1 MDKSNKSAHES
12 PAFPNMPPVGKVYL
26 VGAGPGDPGLFTL
39 RGRSLLEAAD
49 VIIYDYLANPEL
61 LAWGKEGAEKIY
73 VGKKGGSGDATHQG
87 QIHRLMIEAAQAGRA
102 TVRLKGGDPFI
113 FGRGGEEAEA
123 LVAAGIPFEVVP
135 GVTSAIA
142 APAYAGIPLTH
153 RGCSSTVTF
162 VTGHEDPDK
171 TIDPVSWGR
180 LIANSDTLVVLMGMG
195 NLAGIVAKML
205 AHGKS
210 PATPIAL
217 IRWATHPHQ
226 KTLTGVLGDIVIR
239 VEEAQ
244 FRPPVVMVIGEVVKL
259 APSLDWFSRRPLFGR
274 RIAVTRARQQAGELG
289 DRLSAQG
296 AQVVS
301 LPMIEIVP
309 VSDYSRLDAALDRIE
324 RYDTLIFT
332 SVNGVRFF
340 RQRLAERRI
349 DVRRLHRLSLC
360 AIGPKTASKVE
371 EWGMHVDLIPERFQA
386 EGVIDALEQR
396 GIAGK
401 RFLIP
406 RARVA
411 REILPDTLR
420 QRGGEVDVV
429 PVYETRQPDLDATAT
444 PIGPE
449 PIDMLTFASP
459 SSVQNF
465 MRATHDKRL
474 VANAHSNAKVACIG
488 PITADCARAHGLTV
502 DLIPSTYT
510 IPALAQAIV
519 EYYGSPTPA
528 TPA

>member
-1 MDKSNKSAHES
+1 MTSQT
-12 PAFPNMPPVGKVYL
+12 GTVYL
-26 VGAGPGDPGLFTL
+26 VGAGPGDPGLLTL
-39 RGRSLLEAAD
+39 RGRALLEAAD
-49 VIIYDYLANPEL
+49 VVIYDYLANPNL
-61 LAWGKEGAEKIY
+61 LAWASVGAEKIY
-73 VGKKGGSGDATHQG
+73 VGKKGGSGDAAHQG
-87 QIHRLMIEAAQAGRA
+87 EIHRLMIEAALAGRA

-180 LIANSDTLVVLMGMG
+180 LISNSDTLVVLMGMG
-195 NLAGIVAKML
+195 NLAGLVAKIL
-205 AHGKS
+205 EHGKS
-210 PATPIAL
+210 PSTPIAL
-217 IRWATHPHQ
+217 IQWATHPHQ
-226 KTLTGVLGDIVIR
+226 KTLVGLLGDIVTR

-259 APSLDWFSRRPLFGR
+259 APALDWFSHRPLFGR

-289 DRLSAQG
+289 DLLSAHG
-296 AQVVS
+296 AQVVL

-309 VSDYSRLDAALDRIE
+309 VSDWSALDAAMDRIE

-349 DVRRLHRLSLC
+349 DLRRLHGLSLC
-360 AIGPKTASKVE
+360 AIGPKTASKIE
-371 EWGMHVDLIPERFQA
+371 EWGMHVDVIPEQFQA
-386 EGVIDALEQR
+386 EGVIDALEKQ

-429 PVYETRQPDLDATAT
+429 PVYETRHPDLGAEATR
-444 PIGPE
+444 IGPE
-449 PIDMLTFASP
+449 AIDMLTFASP
-459 SSVQNF
+459 SSVKNF
-465 MRATHDKRL
+465 MQTGHDGL
-474 VANAHSNAKVACIG
+474 PIANAKIACIG

-502 DLIPSTYT
+502 DLIPPTYT
-510 IPALAQAIV
+510 IPALADAIV
-519 EYYGSPTPA
+519 DYYGKHPA
-528 TPA
+528 TLSEDGVRPTRNTRDAACE